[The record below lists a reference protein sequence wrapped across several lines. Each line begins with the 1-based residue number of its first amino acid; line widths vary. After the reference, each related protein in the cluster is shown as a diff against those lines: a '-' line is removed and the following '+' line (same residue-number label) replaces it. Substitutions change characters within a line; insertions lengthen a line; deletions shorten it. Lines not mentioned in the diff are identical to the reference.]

1 MKESDALKLA
11 QMAVVDCQHYKAVEK
26 LEIIAVLMDRE
37 RVALFVEQEREKNN
51 EAVL

>member
-26 LEIIAVLMDRE
+26 LEIIKVLMEKEDL
-37 RVALFVEQEREKNN
+37 ALFVEREKEKNN